1 VEPLPGGYLRY
12 VRVEHAGGQFEIR
25 SDRFRSI
32 LIRNG
37 VTGLKS
43 TSFEVA
49 PGPEPRTLELR
60 GAGWGHGVG
69 MCQYGAAKKGRS
81 EAYGQVLAY
90 YYPESEMKKV
100 Y

>member
-1 VEPLPGGYLRY
+1 VELLPGGYLRY
-12 VRVEHAGGQFEIR
+12 VKVEHSGGSFEVR
-25 SDRFRSI
+25 SDRFRSL

-37 VTGLKS
+37 VYGLRS

-49 PGPEPRTLELR
+49 PGKEPRTLEFR

-69 MCQYGAAKKGRS
+69 MCQYGAAHRGRS
-81 EAYGQVLAY
+81 ETYGQILTY
-90 YYPESEMKKV
+90 YYPESELKKV